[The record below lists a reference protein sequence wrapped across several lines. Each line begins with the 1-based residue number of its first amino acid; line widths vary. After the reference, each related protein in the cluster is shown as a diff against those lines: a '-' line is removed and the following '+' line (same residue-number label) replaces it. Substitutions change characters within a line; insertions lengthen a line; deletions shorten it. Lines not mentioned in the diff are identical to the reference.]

1 MNHLNYNLTREQVS
15 ELLWISTRTLD
26 RYIKKWVFSYKK
38 ISNRI
43 YLSKEEVDNFQQNNE
58 TIQKNTPQSEIIS
71 WWNTT
76 NITTN
81 SIKEKYT
88 SNEGMEDIKTSI
100 KENFTKFFE
109 IIKQK
114 DQLIFDMQNHI
125 NDLENKLRNS
135 IALPDYTQEREKIL
149 INKEKLEIEKQN
161 LMDELNNEKIKNII
175 YLILVIWIVLL
186 ILFNFF

>member
-26 RYIKKWVFSYKK
+26 RHIKKWVFSYKK

-58 TIQKNTPQSEIIS
+58 TIQKNIPQSEVIS
-71 WWNTT
+71 WWTS

-81 SIKEKYT
+81 PIKEKHI
-88 SNEGMEDIKTSI
+88 SNEWMEDIKTTI
-100 KENFTKFFE
+100 KENFSKFFE

-161 LMDELNNEKIKNII
+161 LVDELNNEKIKNII